1 MNIHEKSL
9 VNRLE
14 EQDIVTKNCI
24 STNKIIS
31 DQMSHDLD
39 QVKFGNLQCVNEMY
53 SDGCLYSHLECL

>member
-1 MNIHEKSL
+1 MEISEKSL
-9 VNRLE
+9 VNSLG

-53 SDGCLYSHLECL
+53 SDGYLYSHLECL